1 MQTVYV
7 IFDRQVE
14 DGLELLKSEI
24 TKSELKRRLA
34 HIIGW
39 PEKELGDCE
48 HEIGVLLHGVKW

>member
-7 IFDRQVE
+7 IHEREVE
-14 DGLELLKSEI
+14 DGLKLGEDEI

-39 PEKELGDCE
+39 PEEELGDCE